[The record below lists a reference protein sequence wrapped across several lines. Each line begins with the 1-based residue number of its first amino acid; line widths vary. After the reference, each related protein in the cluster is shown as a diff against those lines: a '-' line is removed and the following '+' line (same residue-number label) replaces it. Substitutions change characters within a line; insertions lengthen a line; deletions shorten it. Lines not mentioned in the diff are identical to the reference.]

1 MWIVRR
7 QVDHR
12 LEAVSVEEL
21 AERLAAGLPRWVPGK
36 DYERVLNLYT
46 PYRLPGK
53 YVEDQKGADTEGVR
67 SAFALLI
74 KTTLELFNAV
84 NRLQQGSGKLVKAI
98 LITRTMLEGVSFLN
112 TRHLHMLQRP
122 PTAKDLRQ
130 LMGRISRMFGMCGV
144 PSAEKRQLRYYL
156 YCVDCPASLEELEA
170 AAAAE
175 DDNTAALT
183 EERLLQTLDRLSG
196 ARQLFRQ
203 LRTTH
208 SESPLWRSLLNT
220 LFAGGSGGEL
230 RIRRWSGRCCDGA
243 VE

>member
-1 MWIVRR
+1 MFVRPVFDMLITAIGN
-7 QVDHR
+7 QWPHAPR
-12 LEAVSVEEL
+12 LHF
-21 AERLAAGLPRWVPGK
+21 LPDIHGRM
-36 DYERVLNLYT
+36 EI
-46 PYRLPGK
+46 
-53 YVEDQKGADTEGVR
+53 
-67 SAFALLI
+67 FAY
-74 KTTLELFNAV
+74 F
-84 NRLQQGSGKLVKAI
+84 VKAI

-175 DDNTAALT
+175 DDGTAALT

-196 ARQLFRQ
+196 ARKLFRQ
-203 LRTTH
+203 LRTTQ

-220 LFAGGSGGEL
+220 LFAGGGGAGEL
-230 RIRRWSGRCCDGA
+230 RIRRWSGCCDGA